1 MTTLTIELA
10 PDVYALLRA
19 EARQRG
25 QAEQELV
32 AQFLAERLTGA
43 QPPTTVVIAPD
54 VQALLSQM
62 TERDMLVPPQGT
74 TADAVRRLEAWNAA
88 DGTAEDEEGEGT
100 WEDVLRALD
109 TPRAGYRQLFS
120 DLDTQP

>member
-32 AQFLAERLTGA
+32 AQFLAERLTGTR
-43 QPPTTVVIAPD
+43 PPPPVIIAPE
-54 VQALLSQM
+54 VQVLLSQM

-88 DGTAEDEEGEGT
+88 DGTDEDEEGEGT
-100 WEDVLRALD
+100 WEDVLRAID

>member
-19 EARQRG
+19 EALQRG

-74 TADAVRRLEAWNAA
+74 AADAVRLLEAWNAA
-88 DGTAEDEEGEGT
+88 DGTDEDEEGEGS

>member
-1 MTTLTIELA
+1 MTTLTIEVA
-10 PDVYALLRA
+10 PDVYELLRA

-74 TADAVRRLEAWNAA
+74 AADAVRRLEAWNAA
-88 DGTAEDEEGEGT
+88 DGTDEDEEGEGT

-109 TPRAGYRQLFS
+109 TPRAGYRPLFA
-120 DLDTQP
+120 DRERQP

>member
-120 DLDTQP
+120 DLDRQP